1 MNFLIE
7 GDNLASLHLLEKT
20 HKGNIDPKW
29 LSFMKQRMT
38 IAPYFR
44 KGYRFSERCQIKC
57 KKREERKKMNT
68 EERKMEQQDS
78 VGTPNLQPTNGN
90 LGANSNNIPIETLP
104 QVNTNSEEKT
114 QKKKI
119 GKRTIIEI
127 IAGVIVLFVLIVSM
141 GGPSQEQYDNLQR
154 EYNGLSVELETT
166 NASLESITNEYSA
179 YKNKMNKFDGLSD
192 EEIEA
197 LVAKV
202 DEIVAEQKAKEE
214 EAKKAAEAE
223 AAEAAAAA
231 EAEAAKQQ
239 ALNSATMSQKNA
251 LSKAKEYLDFTSFSY
266 AGLID
271 QLEYEDFSTED
282 ATYGADNC
290 GADWNEQAA
299 KKAQDYLDYSSFS
312 RQGLIDQLLFEGFT
326 AEQAEYGVSA
336 VGY

>member
-1 MNFLIE
+1 
-7 GDNLASLHLLEKT
+7 
-20 HKGNIDPKW
+20 
-29 LSFMKQRMT
+29 
-38 IAPYFR
+38 
-44 KGYRFSERCQIKC
+44 
-57 KKREERKKMNT
+57 MNT

-90 LGANSNNIPIETLP
+90 LGANSNNIPIETIP
-104 QVNTNSEEKT
+104 QVNTNNEEKT

-119 GKRTIIEI
+119 SKRTIIEI
-127 IAGVIVLFVLIVSM
+127 IAGAIVLFVLIVSM

-166 NASLESITNEYSA
+166 NASLENIKNEYSA
-179 YKNKMNKFDGLSD
+179 YKNKMSKFDDLSD

-197 LVAKV
+197 LITKV

-214 EAKKAAEAE
+214 EAKR
-223 AAEAAAAA
+223 AA

-239 ALNSATMSQKNA
+239 ALNSATMSPKNA

-271 QLEYEDFSTED
+271 QLEYEGFSTED